1 MIQQKLL
8 SHCRSYIAEILNG
21 FENRKVEILLALESE
36 SKSSA
41 GDKHETG
48 RAMIQL
54 EREKLGEQIKKFE
67 LHQKHLIHLENHINS
82 EHVKLGSVVTT
93 NQSNYYISFPV
104 RECIVKS
111 KTYYCISAQSP
122 IGKLLLGKKVGDQI
136 IFNNITSLILEV
148 F

>member
-8 SHCRSYIAEILNG
+8 SHCRSYIVEILNG
-21 FENRKVEILLALESE
+21 FENRKAEILLALESE

-82 EHVKLGSVVTT
+82 EHVKLGSVVKQT
-93 NQSNYYISFPV
+93 NLI
-104 RECIVKS
+104 
-111 KTYYCISAQSP
+111 T
-122 IGKLLLGKKVGDQI
+122 
-136 IFNNITSLILEV
+136 IFL
-148 F
+148 FQ